1 MGVNARTASEYPP
14 SSPRSQVIRSD
25 VGTLSTR
32 FGVVEVYSKDPGFV
46 VAVIGRYFVQIVK
59 DCATT
64 TTVSLQR
71 RALADLALR
80 YDKFGYICLIEPEAK
95 LLIPP
100 DIREGLNA
108 LVKRYS
114 PRFTGA
120 AIVYEKTGFQ
130 ATALRS
136 VVTAINVASRATH
149 PNHVFSDLREGTTWL
164 GKLTPHE
171 PTPSGLANVVQQLRL
186 APRTDGR

>member
-1 MGVNARTASEYPP
+1 MARTESLYPL
-14 SSPRSQVIRSD
+14 SGPRSQRVAED
-25 VGTLSTR
+25 VVTLTTA
-32 FGVVEVYSKDPGFV
+32 FGVVEVYSRDPGFV
-46 VAVIGRYFVQIVK
+46 VAVTGRYFVQIIK

-80 YDKFGYICLIEPEAK
+80 YDKFGYIALIEPEAT
-95 LLIPP
+95 LLIAP
-100 DIREGLNA
+100 DVREGFNT

-120 AIVYEKTGFQ
+120 AIVYEKTGFH

-136 VVTAINVASRATH
+136 VVTAINFASRASH
-149 PNHVFSDLREGTTWL
+149 PNHVFADLREGAIWL
-164 GKLTPHE
+164 GKLTPPE
-171 PTPSGLANVVQQLRL
+171 PTPMALVNIVQQLRL
-186 APRTDGR
+186 TPSTGSR